1 MSVRGCSLPVL
12 ILVATANVTAATEKL
27 DFNRDVRPILSDKC
41 FFCHGPDDKHREAD
55 LRLDQA
61 PKPGAKPVVVAGKP
75 NESELIRRILSTDPD
90 EQMPPAKSGKSLTA
104 AEIATLRRWVEQD
117 AKWATH
123 WAYVAPVKH
132 DPPRVSDESWPA
144 NWIDRFVL
152 ARLEQEQLKPA
163 SDADRITLLR
173 RLSFDLRGLP
183 PSLAEVDELLREKDA
198 RVWERQVDQ
207 FLASDAFGERMAVWW
222 LDLVR
227 YADTVGYHGDQ
238 EHHIS
243 PYRDWV
249 IDAFIENMPFDQFTQ
264 AQLAGD
270 LLVANNSTTRQRVVE
285 GKLEPQTD
293 HSLARRADDT
303 DLLIASG
310 YNRLLQTSH
319 EGGVQAKEY
328 LAMYAADRV
337 RNLSGVWL
345 GGTVGC
351 AQCHNHKF
359 DPYTAKD
366 FYSLAA
372 FFADLDEAAHLK
384 KGSDQSPTVRA
395 PELRVLT
402 QRERARAEKMTA
414 EERTEFEKGARLTMI
429 SSAIEPREIR
439 ILPRGNWLD
448 DTGPIVAPA
457 VPEFLGRLD
466 NGDRNATRLDLARWL
481 TDSKNGVGLL
491 TARVMVNR
499 FWMLMFG
506 EGLCRSLEDFGAQG
520 QPPDH
525 PELLDRLAHEF
536 VDSGWNV
543 KHVLKLIATS
553 RVYLLTSNLSPLP
566 SGEGGRRPGEGRAAI
581 DSRLPT
587 DRNKTTSNGLRI
599 PHPSPLPEGEG
610 TAAIDLSNR
619 LFARQNRFRLPA
631 EFIRDNALSI
641 SGLLVH
647 EVGGPSVRPYQPAG
661 YYKYL
666 NFPKR
671 DYAADKDSK
680 QWRRGVYVHWQRQY
694 LHPMFKAFD
703 APRREEC
710 TAQRPRSNTPLAALA
725 LLNDPTFVEAAKA
738 FAARILKEGGNTDE
752 SCITFAFRLAT
763 SRPPD
768 EAEQSLLLSLLADAR
783 TDYSRDE
790 SAAQKLLA
798 TGLTPPASDVPD
810 HELAA
815 WTAVARALLNLSE
828 TTTRQ

>member
-1 MSVRGCSLPVL
+1 MTAISFQLTAISRTRWGDVMWRPIWPLMGMIL
-12 ILVATANVTAATEKL
+12 LVAMPVRAEPPI

-55 LRLDQA
+55 LRLDQ
-61 PKPGAKPVVVAGKP
+61 PLRVETKP
-75 NESELIRRILSTDPD
+75 SELLRRITTTDSD
-90 EQMPPAKSGKSLTA
+90 EQMPPEKSGKKLSA
-104 AEIATLRRWVEQD
+104 AEVATLRRWVEQG
-117 AKWATH
+117 AKWQTH
-123 WAYVAPVKH
+123 WAYVTPIKH
-132 DPPRVSDESWPA
+132 EPPRVADETWPA

-152 ARLEQEQLKPA
+152 VRLEREQLKPA
-163 SDADRITLLR
+163 PDADRITLVR
-173 RLSFDLRGLP
+173 RPSFDLRGLP
-183 PSLAEVDELLREKDA
+183 PTLDEVATNDYEKL
-198 RVWERQVDQ
+198 VDQ

-249 IDAFIENMPFDQFTQ
+249 IDAFIDNMPFDRFTL

-270 LLVANNSTTRQRVVE
+270 LVGWDSIPTASVRPGGRDGIPTYER
-285 GKLEPQTD
+285 TD
-293 HSLARRADDT
+293 
-303 DLLIASG
+303 DLIGSG

-384 KGSDQSPTVRA
+384 KGSDASPTVRA
-395 PELRVLT
+395 PEMRVLT
-402 QRERARAEKMTA
+402 KRERARAEKLTA
-414 EERTEFEKGARLTMI
+414 AERTVFEKSARLTMI
-429 SSAIEPREIR
+429 SSAIEPREMR

-448 DTGPIVAPA
+448 DSGPIVTPA

-466 NGDRNATRLDLARWL
+466 TGDRRATRLDLARWL
-481 TDSKNGVGLL
+481 TDPKNGVGLL

-506 EGLCRSLEDFGAQG
+506 EGLSRSLEDFGAQG
-520 QPPDH
+520 QSPDH

-543 KHVLKLIATS
+543 KHVLKLIAMS
-553 RVYLLTSNLSPLP
+553 RAYRQKSVA
-566 SGEGGRRPGEGRAAI
+566 G
-581 DSRLPT
+581 
-587 DRNKTTSNGLRI
+587 
-599 PHPSPLPEGEG
+599 
-610 TAAIDLSNR
+610 
-619 LFARQNRFRLPA
+619 ARHFTGQSRFRLPA
-631 EFIRDNALSI
+631 EFIRDNALAI
-641 SGLLVH
+641 SGLLVN

-694 LHPMFKAFD
+694 LHPMLKAFD

-710 TAQRPRSNTPLAALA
+710 TAARPRSNTPLAALA

-752 SCITFAFRLAT
+752 SRIAFAFRLAT

-768 EAEQSLLLSLLADAR
+768 DAEQSVLLSLLAEAR
-783 TDYSRDE
+783 TDDSQSE
-790 SAAQKLLA
+790 SSAQKLLG
-798 TGLTPPASDVPD
+798 TGLTPPASDVPAR
-810 HELAA
+810 ELAA
-815 WTAVARALLNLSE
+815 WTTVARALLNLNE
-828 TTTRQ
+828 TTTRN

>member
-1 MSVRGCSLPVL
+1 MAVIPNLRWFGSEITVIGCRLTAIGRTSWGTVMWRTIWPLMGMIL
-12 ILVATANVTAATEKL
+12 LVARPVRAEPPI

-55 LRLDQA
+55 LRLDQ
-61 PKPGAKPVVVAGKP
+61 PLRVETKP
-75 NESELIRRILSTDPD
+75 SELLRRITTTESD
-90 EQMPPAKSGKSLTA
+90 EQMPPEKSGKKLSA
-104 AEIATLRRWVEQD
+104 AEVATLRRWVEQG
-117 AKWATH
+117 AKWQTH
-123 WAYVAPVKH
+123 WSYVAPIRH
-132 DPPRVSDESWPA
+132 EPPRVADETWPA

-152 ARLEQEQLKPA
+152 ARLEREQLKPA
-163 SDADRITLLR
+163 PDADRITLVR

-183 PSLAEVDELLREKDA
+183 PTLDEVATNDDERL
-198 RVWERQVDQ
+198 VDQ

-249 IDAFIENMPFDQFTQ
+249 IDAFIDNMPFDRFTQ
-264 AQLAGD
+264 EQLAGD
-270 LLVANNSTTRQRVVE
+270 LMPDAMANNTSTTRERVVAPSKPTTNE
-285 GKLEPQTD
+285 DP
-293 HSLARRADDT
+293 SLARRASVT
-303 DLLIASG
+303 DRLIASG

-384 KGSDQSPTVRA
+384 KGSDASPTVRA
-395 PELRVLT
+395 PEMRVLT
-402 QRERARAEKMTA
+402 KRERARAEKMTA
-414 EERTEFEKGARLTMI
+414 AERTAFEKSARLAMI
-429 SSAIEPREIR
+429 SSAIEPREMR

-448 DTGPIVAPA
+448 DSGPIVTPA

-466 NGDRNATRLDLARWL
+466 TGDRRATRLDLARWL
-481 TDSKNGVGLL
+481 TDPKSGVGLL

-506 EGLCRSLEDFGAQG
+506 EGLSRSLEDFGAQG
-520 QPPDH
+520 QSPDH
-525 PELLDRLAHEF
+525 LELLDRLAHEF

-543 KHVLKLIATS
+543 KHVLKLIAMS
-553 RVYLLTSNLSPLP
+553 RAYRQESV
-566 SGEGGRRPGEGRAAI
+566 A
-581 DSRLPT
+581 
-587 DRNKTTSNGLRI
+587 
-599 PHPSPLPEGEG
+599 G
-610 TAAIDLSNR
+610 TRHFTGQS
-619 LFARQNRFRLPA
+619 RFRLPA
-631 EFIRDNALSI
+631 EFIRDNALAI
-641 SGLLVH
+641 SGLLVN

-671 DYAADKDSK
+671 DYVADKDSK

-694 LHPMFKAFD
+694 LHPMLKAFD

-710 TAQRPRSNTPLAALA
+710 TAARPRSNTPLAALA
-725 LLNDPTFVEAAKA
+725 LLNDPTFVESAKA

-752 SCITFAFRLAT
+752 SRIVFAFRLAT

-768 EAEQSLLLSLLADAR
+768 DAEQSVLLSLMADAR
-783 TDYSRDE
+783 TYYSRDE
-790 SAAQKLLA
+790 SSAQKLLA
-798 TGLTPPASDVPD
+798 TGLTLPASDVPVR
-810 HELAA
+810 ELAA
-815 WTAVARALLNLSE
+815 WTTVMRALLNLNE
-828 TTTRQ
+828 ITTRN

>member
-1 MSVRGCSLPVL
+1 MWRPIWPLMGMIL
-12 ILVATANVTAATEKL
+12 LVARPVRAEPPI

-41 FFCHGPDDKHREAD
+41 FFCHGPDDKHREAE
-55 LRLDQA
+55 LRLDQPLRA
-61 PKPGAKPVVVAGKP
+61 ETKP
-75 NESELIRRILSTDPD
+75 SELLRRITTTEPD
-90 EQMPPAKSGKSLTA
+90 EQMPPEKSGKKLSA
-104 AEIATLRRWVEQD
+104 ADVATLRRWVEQG
-117 AKWATH
+117 AKWQTH
-123 WAYVAPVKH
+123 WAYVVPIKH
-132 DPPRVSDESWPA
+132 EPPRVADETWPA

-152 ARLEQEQLKPA
+152 ARLEREQLKPA
-163 SDADRITLLR
+163 PDADRITLVR

-183 PSLAEVDELLREKDA
+183 PMLDEVATNDHEKL
-198 RVWERQVDQ
+198 VDQ

-249 IDAFIENMPFDQFTQ
+249 IDAFIDNMPFDRFTQ

-270 LLVANNSTTRQRVVE
+270 LVATSQERDGTNETNGTNRIAS
-285 GKLEPQTD
+285 
-293 HSLARRADDT
+293 SLASHRSHVSHQSHPT

-384 KGSDQSPTVRA
+384 KGSDASPTVRA
-395 PELRVLT
+395 PEMRVLT
-402 QRERARAEKMTA
+402 KRERARAEEMTA
-414 EERTEFEKGARLTMI
+414 AERTAFEASARLTMI

-448 DTGPIVAPA
+448 DSSPIVTPA

-466 NGDRNATRLDLARWL
+466 TGDRRATRLDLARWL
-481 TDSKNGVGLL
+481 TDPKNGVGLL

-506 EGLCRSLEDFGAQG
+506 EGLSRSLEDFGAQG
-520 QPPDH
+520 QSPDQ

-543 KHVLKLIATS
+543 KHVLKLIALS
-553 RVYLLTSNLSPLP
+553 RAYRQESVASTRHFT
-566 SGEGGRRPGEGRAAI
+566 GQ
-581 DSRLPT
+581 SRL
-587 DRNKTTSNGLRI
+587 
-599 PHPSPLPEGEG
+599 
-610 TAAIDLSNR
+610 
-619 LFARQNRFRLPA
+619 RLPA

-641 SGLLVH
+641 SGLLVN
-647 EVGGPSVRPYQPAG
+647 EVGGPSIRPYQPAG

-694 LHPMFKAFD
+694 LHPMLKAFD

-710 TAQRPRSNTPLAALA
+710 TAARPRSNTPLAALA

-738 FAARILKEGGNTDE
+738 FAARILKEGGDSDE
-752 SCITFAFRLAT
+752 SRIVFAFRLAT

-768 EAEQSLLLSLLADAR
+768 EAERSVLLSLLADAR
-783 TDYSRDE
+783 TDYSRGE
-790 SAAQKLLA
+790 SSAQKLLA
-798 TGLTPPASDVPD
+798 TGLTAPTSNVIAP
-810 HELAA
+810 ELAA
-815 WTAVARALLNLSE
+815 WTTVARAILNLAE
-828 TTTRQ
+828 VVTRN

>member
-1 MSVRGCSLPVL
+1 MSRWL
-12 ILVATANVTAATEKL
+12 IAVILFPKVSKSWDDGHQLSADSHRPNRRHDEMGRRLWLMLGLLAFVVTPIRAQSPI

-61 PKPGAKPVVVAGKP
+61 PKPGAKSVIVAGKP
-75 NESELIRRILSTDPD
+75 QDSELIRRILTTDPD
-90 EQMPPAKSGKSLTA
+90 EQMPPAKSGKKLSA

-117 AKWATH
+117 ANWAIH
-123 WAYVAPVKH
+123 WAYVVPVKH
-132 DPPRVSDESWPA
+132 DPPRVADENWPT

-152 ARLEQEQLKPA
+152 ARLEREQLKPA
-163 SDADRITLLR
+163 RDAARITLLR

-183 PSLAEVDELLREKDA
+183 PTLDEISSTDYEKL
-198 RVWERQVDQ
+198 VDQ

-249 IDAFIENMPFDQFTQ
+249 IDAFIDNMPFDRFTQ

-270 LLVANNSTTRQRVVE
+270 LLPES
-285 GKLEPQTD
+285 GTD
-293 HSLARRADDT
+293 DK
-303 DLLIASG
+303 IASG

-345 GGTVGC
+345 GGTMGC

-359 DPYTAKD
+359 DPYTARD
-366 FYSLAA
+366 FYSLVA

-384 KGSDQSPTVRA
+384 KGSDQTPTVRA
-395 PELRVLT
+395 PEMRVLT
-402 QRERARAEKMTA
+402 KRERARAEKMTA
-414 EERTEFEKGARLTMI
+414 EERAAFEKSARLTMI
-429 SSAIEPREIR
+429 SAAIEPREIR

-448 DTGPIVAPA
+448 DSGEVVQPA
-457 VPEFLGRLD
+457 VPEFLGKLD
-466 NGDRNATRLDLARWL
+466 FGERRATRLDLARWL
-481 TDSKNGVGLL
+481 TDPKSGVGLL

-525 PELLDRLAHEF
+525 PELLDCLAHEF

-543 KHVLKLIATS
+543 KHVLRLIAMS
-553 RVYLLTSNLSPLP
+553 RAYRQASPNSEFGGRKSDSLTSSPR
-566 SGEGGRRPGEGRAAI
+566 S
-581 DSRLPT
+581 D
-587 DRNKTTSNGLRI
+587 LRI
-599 PHPSPLPEGEG
+599 PPS
-610 TAAIDLSNR
+610 IHQS
-619 LFARQNRFRLPA
+619 RFRLPA
-631 EFIRDNALSI
+631 EFIRDNALAI

-671 DYAADKDSK
+671 EYVADKDSK

-738 FAARILKEGGNTDE
+738 FAARILKEGGGSDD
-752 SCITFAFRLAT
+752 SRIAFAFRLAT
-763 SRPPD
+763 SRSPD
-768 EAEQSLLLSLLADAR
+768 EAEQSVLLSLLADAR

-790 SAAQKLLA
+790 SSAQKLLA
-798 TGLTPPASDVPD
+798 TGLTPPANDVPNR
-810 HELAA
+810 ELAA
-815 WTAVARALLNLSE
+815 WMTIARALLNLHE
-828 TTTRQ
+828 VATRN

>member
-1 MSVRGCSLPVL
+1 VETSARAQSP
-12 ILVATANVTAATEKL
+12 I

-55 LRLDQA
+55 LRLDQPLRA
-61 PKPGAKPVVVAGKP
+61 ETKP
-75 NESELIRRILSTDPD
+75 SELLRRITTTEPD
-90 EQMPPAKSGKSLTA
+90 EQMPPEKSGKRLSD
-104 AEIATLRRWVEQD
+104 AEVATLRRWVEQG
-117 AKWATH
+117 AKWQSH
-123 WAYVAPVKH
+123 WAYVAPIKRE
-132 DPPRVSDESWPA
+132 PPRVGDETWPA

-152 ARLEQEQLKPA
+152 ARLEREQLKPA
-163 SDADRITLLR
+163 PDADRITLIR

-183 PSLAEVDELLREKDA
+183 PSLAECSPHVPCEEPSREDSRTLRDRSEA
-198 RVWERQVDQ
+198 NSRRLITQERDGHFDSDYENLVDQ

-249 IDAFIENMPFDQFTQ
+249 IDAFNDNMPFDRFTE

-270 LLVANNSTTRQRVVE
+270 LLVAE
-285 GKLEPQTD
+285 GTKATEGTKENDRASAPRDTLS
-293 HSLARRADDT
+293 SLSSLPSLPT

-384 KGSDQSPTVRA
+384 KGSDASPTVRA
-395 PELRVLT
+395 PEMQVLT
-402 QRERARAEKMTA
+402 KRERARAEKMTA
-414 EERTEFEKGARLTMI
+414 AERTAFEKAARLTMI
-429 SSAIEPREIR
+429 SSAIEPREMR

-448 DTGPIVAPA
+448 DSGPIVTPA

-466 NGDRNATRLDLARWL
+466 TGERRATRLDLARWL
-481 TDSKNGVGLL
+481 TDPKNGVGLL

-520 QPPDH
+520 QSPDH

-553 RVYLLTSNLSPLP
+553 RAYRQSSVARISN
-566 SGEGGRRPGEGRAAI
+566 PGKNERFGKPFY
-581 DSRLPT
+581 DHLV
-587 DRNKTTSNGLRI
+587 
-599 PHPSPLPEGEG
+599 
-610 TAAIDLSNR
+610 
-619 LFARQNRFRLPA
+619 ARQASFRLPA
-631 EFIRDNALSI
+631 EFIRDNALAI
-641 SGLLVH
+641 SGLLVN

-710 TAQRPRSNTPLAALA
+710 TAGRPRSNTPLAALA
-725 LLNDPTFVEAAKA
+725 LLNDPTFVEAAKV
-738 FAARILKEGGNTDE
+738 FAARILKEGGNSDE
-752 SCITFAFRLAT
+752 SRIAFAFRLAT

-768 EAEQSLLLSLLADAR
+768 DAEQALLLSLLTDAR

-790 SAAQKLLA
+790 SSAQKLLA
-798 TGLTPPASDVPD
+798 TGLTPLANYVPA

-815 WTAVARALLNLSE
+815 WTTVARALLNLHE
-828 TTTRQ
+828 TTTRN

>member
-1 MSVRGCSLPVL
+1 MSRCRFSLPIVVL
-12 ILVATANVTAATEKL
+12 SLAVPIVRAAEEI

-41 FFCHGPDDKHREAD
+41 FACHGPDEKHREAD

-61 PKPGAKPVVVAGKP
+61 PATGAKSAVVAGQP
-75 NESELIRRILSTDPD
+75 QASELMRRVLSSDPD
-90 EQMPPAKSGKSLTA
+90 EAMPPLKSGKQLLP
-104 AEIATLRRWVEQD
+104 AEIQTLRRWIEQG
-117 AKWATH
+117 AKWQTH
-123 WAYVAPVKH
+123 WAYVTPVRHAPPAV
-132 DPPRVSDESWPA
+132 REANWSA
-144 NWIDRFVL
+144 NWIDRFL
-152 ARLEQEQLKPA
+152 QARWERAEITPA
-163 SDADRITLLR
+163 PDADAVTLIR

-183 PSLAEVDELLREKDA
+183 PTSQEADEFAHDA
-198 RVWERQVDQ
+198 SADAWSKLIDR
-207 FLASDAFGERMAVWW
+207 FLASDAFGERLAVWW

-249 IDAFIENMPFDQFTQ
+249 IDAFIDNMPFDRFTHT
-264 AQLAGD
+264 QLAGD
-270 LLVANNSTTRQRVVE
+270 LLPQSST
-285 GKLEPQTD
+285 
-293 HSLARRADDT
+293 DDK
-303 DLLIASG
+303 IASG

-345 GGTVGC
+345 GGTMGC

-359 DPYTAKD
+359 DPYTMRD
-366 FYSLAA
+366 FYSLVAL
-372 FFADLDEAAHLK
+372 FADLDEAAHLK

-402 QRERARAEKMTA
+402 KRERTRAETMTA
-414 EERTEFEKGARLTMI
+414 EERAAFEKSARLTMI
-429 SSAIEPREIR
+429 SVAIEPREIR
-439 ILPRGNWLD
+439 ILPRGNWMD
-448 DTGPIVAPA
+448 DSGEIVPAA
-457 VPEFLGRLD
+457 VPQFLGQLD
-466 NGDRNATRLDLARWL
+466 VGNRRATRLDLARWL
-481 TDSKNGVGLL
+481 TDPQTGVGLL

-499 FWMLMFG
+499 FWMLLFG
-506 EGLCRSLEDFGAQG
+506 EGLCRSMEDFGAQG

-536 VDSGWNV
+536 VESGWNV
-543 KHVLKLIATS
+543 KHVLKLIAMSRTYRQTS
-553 RVYLLTSNLSPLP
+553 RAFSP
-566 SGEGGRRPGEGRAAI
+566 
-581 DSRLPT
+581 
-587 DRNKTTSNGLRI
+587 DRF
-599 PHPSPLPEGEG
+599 
-610 TAAIDLSNR
+610 
-619 LFARQNRFRLPA
+619 FAHQSRFRLPA
-631 EFIRDNALSI
+631 EFVRDNALAL
-641 SGLLVH
+641 SGLLVS

-671 DYAADKDSK
+671 EYVADKDSK

-710 TAQRPRSNTPLAALA
+710 TAQRPRSNAPLAALA

-738 FAARILKEGGNTDE
+738 FAGRILKEGGATDA
-752 SCITFAFRLAT
+752 SRLAFAFRTGT
-763 SRPPD
+763 SRTPD
-768 EAEQSLLLSLLADAR
+768 DTELALLQSLLEDAR
-783 TDYSRDE
+783 HDYSRDQ

-798 TGLTPPASDVPD
+798 VGLSSPAAEISAT
-810 HELAA
+810 ELAA
-815 WTAVARALLNLSE
+815 WTTVARAILNLAE
-828 TTTRQ
+828 VVTRP

>member
-1 MSVRGCSLPVL
+1 MQFLSDCYQPDEKGTAMSRPNWPLVGMIVFVAMPVRADPP
-12 ILVATANVTAATEKL
+12 I

-41 FFCHGPDDKHREAD
+41 FFCHGPDDKHREAE
-55 LRLDQA
+55 LRLDQPLRA
-61 PKPGAKPVVVAGKP
+61 ETKP
-75 NESELIRRILSTDPD
+75 SELLRRIMTTDPD
-90 EQMPPAKSGKSLTA
+90 EQMPPKKSGKTLSA
-104 AEIATLRRWVEQD
+104 AEVATLRRWIEQG
-117 AKWATH
+117 AKWQTH
-123 WAYVAPVKH
+123 WAYVAPIKH
-132 DPPRVSDESWPA
+132 EPPRVADESWPT

-152 ARLEQEQLKPA
+152 ARLEHEQLKPA
-163 SDADRITLLR
+163 PDADRITLVR

-183 PSLAEVDELLREKDA
+183 PTLDELSVADA
-198 RVWERQVDQ
+198 ASVRADASSIGHDDAAWERWVDQ

-249 IDAFIENMPFDQFTQ
+249 IDAFIDNMPFDRFTQ

-270 LLVANNSTTRQRVVE
+270 LVGWDSIPTV
-285 GKLEPQTD
+285 
-293 HSLARRADDT
+293 LARPEGRDGIPTYGRTDD
-303 DLLIASG
+303 LIASG

-384 KGSDQSPTVRA
+384 KGSDASPTVRA

-402 QRERARAEKMTA
+402 KRERARAEKLTA
-414 EERTEFEKGARLTMI
+414 EERTKFEKSGRLTMI
-429 SSAIEPREIR
+429 SAAIEPREMR

-448 DTGPIVAPA
+448 DSGPIVTPA
-457 VPEFLGRLD
+457 VPEFLGQLD
-466 NGDRNATRLDLARWL
+466 TGDRRATRLDLAHWL
-481 TDSKNGVGLL
+481 TDSKSGVGLL

-506 EGLCRSLEDFGAQG
+506 EGLCRSLEDFGAQS
-520 QPPDH
+520 QPPDQ

-543 KHVLKLIATS
+543 KRVLKLIAMS
-553 RVYLLTSNLSPLP
+553 RAYRQSSVGQAFQPDPMGQIASTNESVLA
-566 SGEGGRRPGEGRAAI
+566 RPGQAGK
-581 DSRLPT
+581 P
-587 DRNKTTSNGLRI
+587 
-599 PHPSPLPEGEG
+599 
-610 TAAIDLSNR
+610 DLHFGQS
-619 LFARQNRFRLPA
+619 RFRLPA
-631 EFIRDNALSI
+631 EFIRDNALAI
-641 SGLLVH
+641 SGLLVS
-647 EVGGPSVRPYQPAG
+647 EVAGPSVRPYQPAG

-671 DYAADKDSK
+671 DYAADKDTK

-710 TAQRPRSNTPLAALA
+710 TAARPRSNTPLAALA

-738 FAARILKEGGNTDE
+738 FAARILKDGGGSDE
-752 SCITFAFRLAT
+752 SRIAFAFRLAT

-768 EAEQSLLLSLLADAR
+768 DAEQSVLLSLLADAR
-783 TDYSRDE
+783 SDYSRDA
-790 SAAQKLLA
+790 SSAQKLLA
-798 TGLTPPASDVPD
+798 IGLTPPASNAPAS
-810 HELAA
+810 ELAA
-815 WTAVARALLNLSE
+815 WTTVARALLNLYE
-828 TTTRQ
+828 TTTRN

>member
-1 MSVRGCSLPVL
+1 MKFPMAVRGFFLL
-12 ILVATANVTAATEKL
+12 LVMLTLTARNAAASDQI

-41 FFCHGPDDKHREAD
+41 FFCHGPDDKQRESNF
-55 LRLDQA
+55 RLDQA
-61 PKPGAKPVVVAGKP
+61 VQDRTKIAD
-75 NESELIRRILSTDPD
+75 LLRRVTSTNPD
-90 EQMPPAKSGKSLTA
+90 EQMPPPKSGKHLA
-104 AEIATLRRWVEQD
+104 VAEISTLQRWIEQG

-123 WAYVAPVKH
+123 WAYVAPLKH
-132 DPPRVSDESWPA
+132 DLPKVADTSWPA

-152 ARLEQEQLKPA
+152 ARLERDGVKPA
-163 SDADRITLLR
+163 PDADRITLIR

-183 PSLAEVDELLREKDA
+183 PSLQEVESTDLE
-198 RVWERQVDQ
+198 QFVDQ

-249 IDAFIENMPFDQFTQ
+249 IDAFIDNLPFDQFTQ

-270 LLVANNSTTRQRVVE
+270 LLPESST
-285 GKLEPQTD
+285 
-293 HSLARRADDT
+293 DDK
-303 DLLIASG
+303 IASG

-337 RNLSGVWL
+337 RNLSGVWF

-384 KGSDQSPTVRA
+384 KGSDASPTVRA

-402 QRERARAEKMTA
+402 KRERVRAEKMSA
-414 EERTEFEKGARLTMI
+414 EERAAFEKSARLTMI
-429 SSAIEPREIR
+429 SSAIEPREMR

-448 DTGPIVAPA
+448 DSGPIVTPA

-466 NGDRNATRLDLARWL
+466 TGDRRANRLDLARWL

-491 TARVMVNR
+491 TARIMVNR
-499 FWMLMFG
+499 FWALMFG

-525 PELLDRLAHEF
+525 SELLDRLTHEF

-543 KHVLKLIATS
+543 KHVLKQIAMS
-553 RVYLLTSNLSPLP
+553 RTYRQASSNS
-566 SGEGGRRPGEGRAAI
+566 EFGGRNSELRSSVPHSEF
-581 DSRLPT
+581 
-587 DRNKTTSNGLRI
+587 RI
-599 PHPSPLPEGEG
+599 PKSL
-610 TAAIDLSNR
+610 
-619 LFARQNRFRLPA
+619 RQSRFRLPA
-631 EFIRDNALSI
+631 EFIRDNALAI

-647 EVGGPSVRPYQPAG
+647 EVGGLSVRPYQPAG

-671 DYAADKDSK
+671 DYVADKDSK

-725 LLNDPTFVEAAKA
+725 LLNDPTFVEAARA
-738 FAARILKEGGNTDE
+738 FAARILKEGGDTDE
-752 SCITFAFRLAT
+752 SRIAFAFRLAT
-763 SRPPD
+763 SRTLD
-768 EAEQSLLLSLLADAR
+768 VTEQSVLLNLLLDAR
-783 TDYSRDE
+783 KDFSLDE
-790 SAAQKLLA
+790 TAAKKLLA
-798 TGLTPPASDVPD
+798 TGLAPTRNEIS
-810 HELAA
+810 HNEFAA
-815 WTAVARALLNLSE
+815 WTTIARALLNLNE
-828 TTTRQ
+828 TTTRN

>member
-1 MSVRGCSLPVL
+1 MPISRLIFWSLIMWL
-12 ILVATANVTAATEKL
+12 MVAKSPAAEPI

-55 LRLDQA
+55 LRLDQPLRA
-61 PKPGAKPVVVAGKP
+61 ETKPG
-75 NESELIRRILSTDPD
+75 ELLRRITTTESD
-90 EQMPPAKSGKSLTA
+90 EQMPPKKSGKNLS
-104 AEIATLRRWVEQD
+104 ATEVAMLRRWVEQG
-117 AKWATH
+117 AKWQTH
-123 WAYVAPVKH
+123 WAYVAPIKH
-132 DPPRVSDESWPA
+132 EPPRVADETWPA

-152 ARLEQEQLKPA
+152 ARLEREQLKPA
-163 SDADRITLLR
+163 PDADRITLIR
-173 RLSFDLRGLP
+173 RLTFDLRGLP
-183 PSLAEVDELLREKDA
+183 PTLDEVAANDHEQL
-198 RVWERQVDQ
+198 VDQ
-207 FLASDAFGERMAVWW
+207 FLASNAFGERMAVWW

-249 IDAFIENMPFDQFTQ
+249 IDAFIDNMPFDRFTQ

-270 LLVANNSTTRQRVVE
+270 LLAADTSTTRQRVVE
-285 GKLEPQTD
+285 PKAESKTD
-293 HSLARRADDT
+293 PSLARRANET

-384 KGSDQSPTVRA
+384 KGSDQTPTVRA
-395 PELRVLT
+395 PEMRLLT
-402 QRERARAEKMTA
+402 KRERAQAEKMTA
-414 EERTEFEKGARLTMI
+414 AERTAFEKSARLSMI
-429 SSAIEPREIR
+429 SSAIEPREMR

-448 DTGPIVAPA
+448 DSGPIVTPA
-457 VPEFLGRLD
+457 VPEFLGRLET
-466 NGDRNATRLDLARWL
+466 GDRRATRLDLARWL
-481 TDSKNGVGLL
+481 TDSNSGVGLL

-499 FWMLMFG
+499 FWMLMLG

-520 QPPDH
+520 QSPDH

-543 KHVLKLIATS
+543 KHVMKLIAMS
-553 RVYLLTSNLSPLP
+553 RAYRQSSVGQAFQPDPNGQTASNAQSVLA
-566 SGEGGRRPGEGRAAI
+566 RPGQAGK
-581 DSRLPT
+581 P
-587 DRNKTTSNGLRI
+587 
-599 PHPSPLPEGEG
+599 
-610 TAAIDLSNR
+610 DLHLGQS
-619 LFARQNRFRLPA
+619 RFRLPA
-631 EFIRDNALSI
+631 EFIRDNALAI
-641 SGLLVH
+641 SGLLVN

-671 DYAADKDSK
+671 EYAADKDSK

-710 TAQRPRSNTPLAALA
+710 TAARPRSNTPLAALA

-752 SCITFAFRLAT
+752 SRITFAFRHAT

-768 EAEQSLLLSLLADAR
+768 DSEQSVLLSLLADSR
-783 TDYSRDE
+783 TDYLRDE
-790 SAAQKLLA
+790 PSAQKLVT
-798 TGLTPPASDVPD
+798 TGLTPPASSAPAR
-810 HELAA
+810 ELAA
-815 WTAVARALLNLSE
+815 WTTVARALLNLHE
-828 TTTRQ
+828 TTTRN

>member
-1 MSVRGCSLPVL
+1 MSRPIWTLMGMIV
-12 ILVATANVTAATEKL
+12 LVAMPVRAEPPN

-41 FFCHGPDDKHREAD
+41 FFCHGPDEKHREAE
-55 LRLDQA
+55 LRLDQPLRA
-61 PKPGAKPVVVAGKP
+61 ETKP
-75 NESELIRRILSTDPD
+75 SELLRRITTTDPD
-90 EQMPPAKSGKSLTA
+90 EQMPPKKSGKTLSA
-104 AEIATLRRWVEQD
+104 AEVAILRRWVEQG
-117 AKWATH
+117 AKWQTH
-123 WAYVAPVKH
+123 WAYVAPIKH
-132 DPPRVSDESWPA
+132 EPPQVADETWPA
-144 NWIDRFVL
+144 NWIDRFAL
-152 ARLEQEQLKPA
+152 ARLEREQLKPA
-163 SDADRITLLR
+163 PDADRITLVR

-183 PSLAEVDELLREKDA
+183 PTLSEVATNDHEKL
-198 RVWERQVDQ
+198 VDQ

-249 IDAFIENMPFDQFTQ
+249 IDAFIDNMPFDRFTQ

-270 LLVANNSTTRQRVVE
+270 LLPESST
-285 GKLEPQTD
+285 
-293 HSLARRADDT
+293 DDK
-303 DLLIASG
+303 IASG

-384 KGSDQSPTVRA
+384 KGSDASPTVRA

-402 QRERARAEKMTA
+402 KRERARAEKMTA
-414 EERTEFEKGARLTMI
+414 AERTKFEKSARLTMV
-429 SSAIEPREIR
+429 SSAIEPREMR

-448 DTGPIVAPA
+448 DSGPIVTPA

-466 NGDRNATRLDLARWL
+466 TGDRRATRLDLARWL
-481 TDSKNGVGLL
+481 TDSKSGVGLL

-525 PELLDRLAHEF
+525 PELLDCLAHEF

-543 KHVLKLIATS
+543 RHVLKLIAMS
-553 RVYLLTSNLSPLP
+553 RVYRQSSVGQAFQPDPMGQTASPNESVLA
-566 SGEGGRRPGEGRAAI
+566 RPGQAGK
-581 DSRLPT
+581 P
-587 DRNKTTSNGLRI
+587 
-599 PHPSPLPEGEG
+599 
-610 TAAIDLSNR
+610 DLHLGQS
-619 LFARQNRFRLPA
+619 RFRLPA
-631 EFIRDNALSI
+631 EFIRDNALAI
-641 SGLLVH
+641 SGLLVN

-694 LHPMFKAFD
+694 LHPMLKAFD

-710 TAQRPRSNTPLAALA
+710 TAARPRSNTPLAALA

-738 FAARILKEGGNTDE
+738 FAARILNEGGNTDE
-752 SCITFAFRLAT
+752 SRITFAFRLAT

-768 EAEQSLLLSLLADAR
+768 DAEQSVLVSLLADAR

-790 SAAQKLLA
+790 SSAQKLLA
-798 TGLTPPASDVPD
+798 TGLTPAASNVPNS
-810 HELAA
+810 ELAA
-815 WTAVARALLNLSE
+815 WTIVARAILNLAE
-828 TTTRQ
+828 VVTRS

>member
-1 MSVRGCSLPVL
+1 MWRPIWPLLGMIL
-12 ILVATANVTAATEKL
+12 LVARPVRAEPPI

-55 LRLDQA
+55 LRLDQ
-61 PKPGAKPVVVAGKP
+61 PLRSETKPR
-75 NESELIRRILSTDPD
+75 ELLRRITTTEPD
-90 EQMPPAKSGKSLTA
+90 EQMPPEKSGKKLSA
-104 AEIATLRRWVEQD
+104 AEVATLRRWVEQG
-117 AKWATH
+117 AKWQTH
-123 WAYVAPVKH
+123 WAYVAPIKH
-132 DPPRVSDESWPA
+132 ESPRVADETWPA

-152 ARLEQEQLKPA
+152 ARLEREQLKPA
-163 SDADRITLLR
+163 PDADRITLVR

-183 PSLAEVDELLREKDA
+183 PTLDEVATNDYEKL
-198 RVWERQVDQ
+198 VDQ

-249 IDAFIENMPFDQFTQ
+249 IDAFIDNMPFDRFTQ

-270 LLVANNSTTRQRVVE
+270 LVGWDSIPTVSAQPGGRDGIPTYER
-285 GKLEPQTD
+285 TD
-293 HSLARRADDT
+293 D
-303 DLLIASG
+303 LIASG

-384 KGSDQSPTVRA
+384 KGSDASPTVRA
-395 PELRVLT
+395 PELRLPT
-402 QRERARAEKMTA
+402 KRERARAEKMTA
-414 EERTEFEKGARLTMI
+414 DERTKFEKSARLTMI
-429 SSAIEPREIR
+429 SSAIEPREMR

-448 DTGPIVAPA
+448 DSGLIVTPA

-466 NGDRNATRLDLARWL
+466 TGDRRATRLDLAHWL
-481 TDSKNGVGLL
+481 TDPKNGVGLL

-520 QPPDH
+520 QSPDH

-543 KHVLKLIATS
+543 KHVLKLIAMS
-553 RVYLLTSNLSPLP
+553 RAYRQA
-566 SGEGGRRPGEGRAAI
+566 SGNQHDAQASGQSAD
-581 DSRLPT
+581 DS
-587 DRNKTTSNGLRI
+587 
-599 PHPSPLPEGEG
+599 
-610 TAAIDLSNR
+610 DLS
-619 LFARQNRFRLPA
+619 LARRAKVALASLHQSRFRLPA

-641 SGLLVH
+641 SGLLVN

-694 LHPMFKAFD
+694 LHPMLKAFD

-710 TAQRPRSNTPLAALA
+710 TAARPRSNTPLAALA

-738 FAARILKEGGNTDE
+738 FAARILKEGGNSDE
-752 SCITFAFRLAT
+752 SRITFAFRLAT
-763 SRPPD
+763 SRTPD
-768 EAEQSLLLSLLADAR
+768 EDEQSVLLSLLADAR
-783 TDYSRDE
+783 RDYSQDE
-790 SAAQKLLA
+790 SSTQKLLA
-798 TGLTPPASDVPD
+798 IGLTPSASNVSAN
-810 HELAA
+810 EIAA
-815 WTAVARALLNLSE
+815 WTTVARALLNLYE
-828 TTTRQ
+828 TTTRN

>member
-1 MSVRGCSLPVL
+1 LAVFVFEQKDVGQKNKTTKAMHRIAPIFVLVMLASPVARAEPP
-12 ILVATANVTAATEKL
+12 I

-55 LRLDQA
+55 FRLDQA
-61 PKPGAKPVVVAGKP
+61 VQDRSKIENLLRRVA
-75 NESELIRRILSTDPD
+75 STNPD
-90 EQMPPAKSGKSLTA
+90 EQMPPPKSGKKLSA
-104 AEIATLRRWVEQD
+104 AEIETLRRWVEQG
-117 AKWATH
+117 AKWQTH
-123 WAYVAPVKH
+123 WAYVAPIQH
-132 DPPRVSDESWPA
+132 EPPRVIDEKWPI

-152 ARLEQEQLKPA
+152 ARLERENVKPA
-163 SDADRITLLR
+163 PDADRITLIR

-183 PSLAEVDELLREKDA
+183 PSLEEVEASGYEK
-198 RVWERQVDQ
+198 VVDQ

-249 IDAFIENMPFDQFTQ
+249 IDAFIDNMPFDRFTQ

-270 LLVANNSTTRQRVVE
+270 LIVGWDSIPTGSSPTNVSKTNDKSESGRDGIPTYER
-285 GKLEPQTD
+285 
-293 HSLARRADDT
+293 T

-337 RNLSGVWL
+337 RNLSAVWL
-345 GGTVGC
+345 GGTLGC

-359 DPYTAKD
+359 DPYTARD
-366 FYSLAA
+366 FYSLVA
-372 FFADLDEAAHLK
+372 FFADLDEDAHLK

-395 PELRVLT
+395 PEMKVLT
-402 QRERARAEKMTA
+402 KRERARAEKMTDK
-414 EERTEFEKGARLTMI
+414 ERAAFEKSARLTMI

-448 DTGPIVAPA
+448 DSGDVVQPA
-457 VPEFLGRLD
+457 VPEFLGKLD
-466 NGDRNATRLDLARWL
+466 VGNRRATRRDLALWL
-481 TDSKNGVGLL
+481 TDPKNGVGLL

-499 FWMLMFG
+499 FWALMFG

-543 KHVLKLIATS
+543 KHVLKLIALS
-553 RVYLLTSNLSPLP
+553 RTYRQASRYLEN
-566 SGEGGRRPGEGRAAI
+566 E
-581 DSRLPT
+581 SRDHVT
-587 DRNKTTSNGLRI
+587 RSV
-599 PHPSPLPEGEG
+599 SEGERSK
-610 TAAIDLSNR
+610 TLTNQSHLERSPSLTLRVTSLELSA
-619 LFARQNRFRLPA
+619 LSQHRFRLPA
-631 EFIRDNALSI
+631 EFIRDNALAI
-641 SGLLVH
+641 SGLLVN

-725 LLNDPTFVEAAKA
+725 LLNDPTFVEAARA
-738 FAARILKEGGNTDE
+738 FAARILKEGGDTDA
-752 SCITFAFRLAT
+752 SRITFAFRLAT
-763 SRPPD
+763 SRVPD
-768 EAEQSLLLSLLADAR
+768 DTERSSLLSLLEEAR
-783 TDYSRDE
+783 KDFSSDE
-790 SAAQKLLA
+790 ATAKKLLG
-798 TGLTPPASDVPD
+798 TGLTPTASQPSLD
-810 HELAA
+810 ELAA
-815 WTAVARALLNLSE
+815 WTTVGRVILNLTE
-828 TTTRQ
+828 VVTRS

>member
-1 MSVRGCSLPVL
+1 MRFRVCPIFGLL
-12 ILVATANVTAATEKL
+12 IVVVSTALAESPI

-61 PKPGAKPVVVAGKP
+61 PKPGAKSVVVAGKP
-75 NESELIRRILSTDPD
+75 NNSELIRRILSTDPD

-117 AKWATH
+117 AKWTTH

-132 DPPRVSDESWPA
+132 DLPRVADENWPV

-152 ARLEQEQLKPA
+152 ARMEREQLQPA
-163 SDADRITLLR
+163 PDADRITLLR

-183 PSLAEVDELLREKDA
+183 PSIAEVDEFLRDKDA
-198 RVWERQVDQ
+198 RAWERQVDQ

-249 IDAFIENMPFDQFTQ
+249 IDAFIDNLPFDRFTQ

-270 LLVANNSTTRQRVVE
+270 LLPES
-285 GKLEPQTD
+285 GTD
-293 HSLARRADDT
+293 DK
-303 DLLIASG
+303 IASG

-345 GGTVGC
+345 GGTMGC
-351 AQCHNHKF
+351 AQCHTHKF
-359 DPYTAKD
+359 DPYTIKD
-366 FYSLAA
+366 FYSLVA

-384 KGSDQSPTVRA
+384 KGSDQTPTVRA

-402 QRERARAEKMTA
+402 KRERTRAEKMSDK
-414 EERTEFEKGARLTMI
+414 ERTAFERSARLTMI
-429 SSAIEPREIR
+429 SAAIETREIR

-448 DTGPIVAPA
+448 DSGPIVTPA

-466 NGDRNATRLDLARWL
+466 TGDRRATRLDLARWL
-481 TDSKNGVGLL
+481 TDPKNGVGLL

-499 FWMLMFG
+499 FWTLMFG

-520 QPPDH
+520 QSPDH

-543 KHVLKLIATS
+543 KHVLKLIAMS
-553 RVYLLTSNLSPLP
+553 RVYRQSSVGQAGKP
-566 SGEGGRRPGEGRAAI
+566 
-581 DSRLPT
+581 
-587 DRNKTTSNGLRI
+587 
-599 PHPSPLPEGEG
+599 
-610 TAAIDLSNR
+610 DLHFGQS
-619 LFARQNRFRLPA
+619 RFRLPA
-631 EFIRDNALSI
+631 EFIRDNALAI
-641 SGLLVH
+641 SGLLVN

-671 DYAADKDSK
+671 DYVADKDSK

-752 SCITFAFRLAT
+752 SRITFAFRLAT

-768 EAEQSLLLSLLADAR
+768 ATEQSVLLSLLADAR

-790 SAAQKLLA
+790 SSAQKLLA
-798 TGLTPPASDVPD
+798 TGLTPPASGVAAQ
-810 HELAA
+810 ELVA
-815 WTAVARALLNLSE
+815 WTTVARALLNLNE
-828 TTTRQ
+828 TTTRN

>member
-1 MSVRGCSLPVL
+1 MSMIL
-12 ILVATANVTAATEKL
+12 LVAMPVRAEPPI
-27 DFNRDVRPILSDKC
+27 DFNRNVRPILSDKC
-41 FFCHGPDDKHREAD
+41 VFCHGPDDKHREAD

-61 PKPGAKPVVVAGKP
+61 PTAGAKRVVVPGKP
-75 NESELIRRILSTDPD
+75 NDSELIRRITSTDPD
-90 EQMPPAKSGKSLTA
+90 EQMPPAKSGKTLSA
-104 AEIATLRRWVEQD
+104 VEVATLRRWIEQG
-117 AKWATH
+117 ANWQTH
-123 WAYVAPVKH
+123 WAYVAPIKH
-132 DPPRVSDESWPA
+132 EPPRVTDESWPV

-152 ARLEQEQLKPA
+152 ARLEREQLRPA
-163 SDADRITLLR
+163 PEADRITLLR

-183 PSLAEVDELLREKDA
+183 PSLEEIDSTPDYEKLVED
-198 RVWERQVDQ
+198 
-207 FLASDAFGERMAVWW
+207 FLASDAFGERMTTWW

-249 IDAFIENMPFDQFTQ
+249 IDAFIDNLPFDRFTQ

-270 LLVANNSTTRQRVVE
+270 LLPESST
-285 GKLEPQTD
+285 
-293 HSLARRADDT
+293 DDK
-303 DLLIASG
+303 IASG

-345 GGTVGC
+345 GGTMGC

-359 DPYTAKD
+359 DPYTARD
-366 FYSLAA
+366 FYSLVA

-395 PELRVLT
+395 PELQVLT
-402 QRERARAEKMTA
+402 KRERARAEKMTA
-414 EERTEFEKGARLTMI
+414 DERAAFEKSARRTMI
-429 SSAIEPREIR
+429 SAAIEPREIR

-448 DTGPIVAPA
+448 DSGDVVKPA
-457 VPEFLGRLD
+457 VPDFLGKLD
-466 NGDRNATRLDLARWL
+466 VGNRRATRLDLARWL
-481 TDSKNGVGLL
+481 TDPKNGVGLL

-499 FWMLMFG
+499 FWALMFG

-520 QPPDH
+520 QSPDH

-536 VDSGWNV
+536 VESGWNV
-543 KHVLKLIATS
+543 KHVLKLIAMS
-553 RVYLLTSNLSPLP
+553 RTYRQASFNRDSLRNA
-566 SGEGGRRPGEGRAAI
+566 SGGDDRQLAKEDHDRNNALHKE
-581 DSRLPT
+581 SRLN
-587 DRNKTTSNGLRI
+587 DSSLVV
-599 PHPSPLPEGEG
+599 
-610 TAAIDLSNR
+610 
-619 LFARQNRFRLPA
+619 RQSRFRLPA
-631 EFIRDNALSI
+631 EFIRDNALAI

-671 DYAADKDSK
+671 DYVADKDSK

-694 LHPMFKAFD
+694 LHPMFKALD

-738 FAARILKEGGNTDE
+738 FAVRILKDGGHTDE
-752 SCITFAFRLAT
+752 SRIAFAFRLAT
-763 SRPPD
+763 SRAPD
-768 EAEQSLLLSLLADAR
+768 EAEQSVLLNLLADAR
-783 TDYSRDE
+783 ADYSRDE
-790 SAAQKLLA
+790 SSAQKLLA
-798 TGLTPPASDVPD
+798 TGLTAPGKETPA

-815 WTAVARALLNLSE
+815 WTTVARAILNLAE
-828 TTTRQ
+828 VLTRT

>member
-1 MSVRGCSLPVL
+1 MRRCLCSLMGLLAFVETSARAQSP
-12 ILVATANVTAATEKL
+12 I

-55 LRLDQA
+55 LRLDQPLRA
-61 PKPGAKPVVVAGKP
+61 ETKP
-75 NESELIRRILSTDPD
+75 SELLRRITATDPD
-90 EQMPPAKSGKSLTA
+90 EQMPPKKSGKTLSTV
-104 AEIATLRRWVEQD
+104 EVATLRRWIEQG
-117 AKWATH
+117 AKWQAH
-123 WAYVAPVKH
+123 WAYVAPIKH
-132 DPPRVSDESWPA
+132 EPPRVADESWPA

-152 ARLEQEQLKPA
+152 ARFEHEQIKPA
-163 SDADRITLLR
+163 PDADRITLVR

-183 PSLAEVDELLREKDA
+183 PTLDELNVTDA
-198 RVWERQVDQ
+198 ASVRADASSIGHDDVAWERWVDQ

-249 IDAFIENMPFDQFTQ
+249 IDAFIDNMPFDRFTQ
-264 AQLAGD
+264 SQLAGD
-270 LLVANNSTTRQRVVE
+270 LVGWDSIPTVSARPE
-285 GKLEPQTD
+285 GRDGIPTYGRTD
-293 HSLARRADDT
+293 D
-303 DLLIASG
+303 LIASG

-402 QRERARAEKMTA
+402 KRERALAEKMTA
-414 EERTEFEKGARLTMI
+414 EERAKFEKSARLTMI
-429 SSAIEPREIR
+429 SSAIEPREMR

-448 DTGPIVAPA
+448 DSGPIVTPA

-466 NGDRNATRLDLARWL
+466 AGDRRATRLDLARWL

-543 KHVLKLIATS
+543 KHVMKLIAMS
-553 RVYLLTSNLSPLP
+553 RAYRQASVARISN
-566 SGEGGRRPGEGRAAI
+566 PGENERFGK
-581 DSRLPT
+581 PFY
-587 DRNKTTSNGLRI
+587 DRQS
-599 PHPSPLPEGEG
+599 
-610 TAAIDLSNR
+610 
-619 LFARQNRFRLPA
+619 RFRLPA
-631 EFIRDNALSI
+631 EFIRDNALAI
-641 SGLLVH
+641 SGLLVN

-671 DYAADKDSK
+671 DYAADKDTK

-694 LHPMFKAFD
+694 LHPMLKAFD

-752 SCITFAFRLAT
+752 LRITFAFRLAT

-768 EAEQSLLLSLLADAR
+768 DAEQAVLLSLLADAR

-790 SAAQKLLA
+790 LSAQKLLA
-798 TGLTPPASDVPD
+798 TGLTQSASDIPTR
-810 HELAA
+810 ELTA
-815 WTAVARALLNLSE
+815 WTTLARVLLNLHE
-828 TTTRQ
+828 TTTRE

>member
-1 MSVRGCSLPVL
+1 MWRRFWSTLGCLACFATPVHAQPP
-12 ILVATANVTAATEKL
+12 I

-61 PKPGAKPVVVAGKP
+61 PQPAGKSVIKAGQP
-75 NESELIRRILSTDPD
+75 DESELIRRILSTDLD
-90 EQMPPAKSGKSLTA
+90 KQMPPKKSGKTLTV
-104 AEIATLRRWVEQD
+104 AEIATLRRWIEQG
-117 AKWATH
+117 ANWATH
-123 WAYVAPVKH
+123 WAYINPVKH
-132 DPPRVSDESWPA
+132 EPPRVADESWPA

-152 ARLEQEQLKPA
+152 ARLEHEQLKPA
-163 SDADRITLLR
+163 TDADRITLLR

-183 PSLAEVDELLREKDA
+183 PTLEEVATGDFEKLL
-198 RVWERQVDQ
+198 DQ

-249 IDAFIENMPFDQFTQ
+249 IDAFIDGMPFDRFTQ
-264 AQLAGD
+264 EQLAGD
-270 LLVANNSTTRQRVVE
+270 LLPDAMADNASTTRERVVVPSKPTTNE
-285 GKLEPQTD
+285 DP
-293 HSLARRADDT
+293 SLARRASVT
-303 DLLIASG
+303 DRLIASG

-351 AQCHNHKF
+351 VQCHNHKF
-359 DPYTAKD
+359 DPYTARD
-366 FYSLAA
+366 FYSLVA

-384 KGSDQSPTVRA
+384 KGSDQTPTVRA

-402 QRERARAEKMTA
+402 KRERARAEKMTA
-414 EERTEFEKGARLTMI
+414 TERAAFEKSARLTMI
-429 SSAIEPREIR
+429 SAVIEPREIR

-448 DTGPIVAPA
+448 DSGEVVQPG
-457 VPEFLGRLD
+457 VPEFLGKLD
-466 NGDRNATRLDLARWL
+466 VGDRRATRLDLARWL
-481 TDSKNGVGLL
+481 TDPKNGVGLL

-499 FWMLMFG
+499 FWALMFG
-506 EGLCRSLEDFGAQG
+506 NGLCRSLEDFGAQG

-525 PELLDRLAHEF
+525 PELLNRLAHEF
-536 VDSGWNV
+536 VESGWDV
-543 KHVLKLIATS
+543 KHILKLIAMSRAYRQTS
-553 RVYLLTSNLSPLP
+553 ADKHDAQASGQLSITS
-566 SGEGGRRPGEGRAAI
+566 
-581 DSRLPT
+581 
-587 DRNKTTSNGLRI
+587 
-599 PHPSPLPEGEG
+599 
-610 TAAIDLSNR
+610 DLS
-619 LFARQNRFRLPA
+619 LARRASEEVASLLQSRFRLPA
-631 EFIRDNALSI
+631 EFIRDNALAI
-641 SGLLVH
+641 SGLLVNN
-647 EVGGPSVRPYQPAG
+647 VGGPSARPYQPAG

-671 DYAADKDSK
+671 DYVADKDTK

-694 LHPMFKAFD
+694 LHPMLKAFD

-710 TAQRPRSNTPLAALA
+710 TAARPRSNTPLAALA

-752 SCITFAFRLAT
+752 SRIAFAFRLAT
-763 SRPPD
+763 SRVPD
-768 EAEQSLLLSLLADAR
+768 DSERSVLLSLLTDAR
-783 TDYSRDE
+783 TDYSRDDS
-790 SAAQKLLA
+790 SASKLLT
-798 TGLTPPASDVPD
+798 TGITPPASEVPT

-815 WTAVARALLNLSE
+815 WTTVARALLNLYE
-828 TTTRQ
+828 TTTRN

>member
-1 MSVRGCSLPVL
+1 MRPRLWLSLGFFAF
-12 ILVATANVTAATEKL
+12 VAAPACAQSPI
-27 DFNRDVRPILSDKC
+27 DFTRDVRPILSDKC
-41 FFCHGPDDKHREAD
+41 VFCHGPDDKHREAD

-61 PKPGAKPVVVAGKP
+61 PPTGTKSIVVAGKP
-75 NESELIRRILSTDPD
+75 DDSELIRRITSTDPD
-90 EQMPPAKSGKSLTA
+90 ELMPPAKSAKKLSA
-104 AEIATLRRWVEQD
+104 AEVATLRRWVEQGG
-117 AKWATH
+117 KWVTH

-132 DPPRVSDESWPA
+132 EPPRVADESWSA

-152 ARLEQEQLKPA
+152 AQLERENVKPTP
-163 SDADRITLLR
+163 DADRITLLR

-183 PSLAEVDELLREKDA
+183 PSLEEIGSATDYEQL
-198 RVWERQVDQ
+198 VDQ

-249 IDAFIENMPFDQFTQ
+249 IDAFIDNMPFDRFTQ

-270 LLVANNSTTRQRVVE
+270 LLAKELENNGTIRTNTTNGTNEFAKQHQS
-285 GKLEPQTD
+285 KLSHQSYLSHP
-293 HSLARRADDT
+293 T

-345 GGTVGC
+345 GGTMGC
-351 AQCHNHKF
+351 AQCHTHKF
-359 DPYTAKD
+359 DPYTIKD

-384 KGSDQSPTVRA
+384 KGSDQTPTVRA
-395 PELRVLT
+395 PEMRVLT
-402 QRERARAEKMTA
+402 KRERARAAKMTDK
-414 EERTEFEKGARLTMI
+414 ERAAFEKSARLTMI

-448 DTGPIVAPA
+448 DSGEVVQPS
-457 VPEFLGRLD
+457 VPEFLGKLD
-466 NGDRNATRLDLARWL
+466 VGNRRATRLDLARWL
-481 TDSKNGVGLL
+481 TDPKNGVGLL

-499 FWMLMFG
+499 FWALMFG

-536 VDSGWNV
+536 VESGWNV
-543 KHVLKLIATS
+543 KHVLKLIAMS
-553 RVYLLTSNLSPLP
+553 RAYRQVSRETRVERREEDTMQSLSSL
-566 SGEGGRRPGEGRAAI
+566 
-581 DSRLPT
+581 DSQL
-587 DRNKTTSNGLRI
+587 SSLRQ
-599 PHPSPLPEGEG
+599 S
-610 TAAIDLSNR
+610 
-619 LFARQNRFRLPA
+619 RFRLPA
-631 EFIRDNALSI
+631 EFIRDNALAI

-671 DYAADKDSK
+671 DYVADKDTK

-725 LLNDPTFVEAAKA
+725 LLNDPTFVEAARA
-738 FAARILKEGGNTDE
+738 FAARILKKGGDTDE
-752 SCITFAFRLAT
+752 SRITFAFRLAT
-763 SRPPD
+763 SRAPD
-768 EAEQSLLLSLLADAR
+768 EAEQSVLLSLLADTR
-783 TDYSRDE
+783 KDFTSDE
-790 SAAQKLLA
+790 AAAKKLLA
-798 TGLTPPASDVPD
+798 TGLAPTQSEVP
-810 HELAA
+810 HNELAA
-815 WTAVARALLNLSE
+815 WTTVARALLNLNESM
-828 TTTRQ
+828 TRN

>member
-1 MSVRGCSLPVL
+1 MPIIRLVFWSLL
-12 ILVATANVTAATEKL
+12 LWLMVAESPAADPI

-61 PKPGAKPVVVAGKP
+61 PKAGAKQVVVAGQP
-75 NESELIRRILSTDPD
+75 SESELIRRILLNDPD
-90 EQMPPAKSGKSLTA
+90 EHMPPAKSGKTLTA
-104 AEIATLRRWVEQD
+104 SEIATLRRWVEQGG
-117 AKWATH
+117 KWATH
-123 WAYVAPVKH
+123 WAYVAPVKYEA
-132 DPPRVSDESWPA
+132 PRVAKKNWPA

-152 ARLEQEQLKPA
+152 ARLEREQLNPA
-163 SDADRITLLR
+163 PDADRITLIR

-183 PSLAEVDELLREKDA
+183 PSLAEVDEFLRDDPQS
-198 RVWERQVDQ
+198 WEELVDR

-243 PYRDWV
+243 LYRDWV
-249 IDAFIENMPFDQFTQ
+249 IDAFIDNMPFDRFTQ

-270 LLVANNSTTRQRVVE
+270 LLPESA
-285 GKLEPQTD
+285 TD
-293 HSLARRADDT
+293 DK
-303 DLLIASG
+303 IASG

-345 GGTVGC
+345 GGTMGC

-359 DPYTAKD
+359 DPYTARD
-366 FYSLAA
+366 FYSLVA

-395 PELRVLT
+395 PEMRVLT
-402 QRERARAEKMTA
+402 KRERARAETMSDK
-414 EERTEFEKGARLTMI
+414 ERAAFEKSARLTMI
-429 SSAIEPREIR
+429 SAAIEPREIR

-448 DTGPIVAPA
+448 DSGEVVQPA
-457 VPEFLGRLD
+457 VPEFLGRLSV
-466 NGDRNATRLDLARWL
+466 GDRRATRLDLARWL
-481 TDSKNGVGLL
+481 TDPKNGVGLL

-499 FWMLMFG
+499 FWALMFG

-520 QPPDH
+520 QSPDH

-543 KHVLKLIATS
+543 KHVLKLIAMS
-553 RVYLLTSNLSPLP
+553 RAYRQATWNS
-566 SGEGGRRPGEGRAAI
+566 EFGGRNAESGHSIPPSA
-581 DSRLPT
+581 LPVP
-587 DRNKTTSNGLRI
+587 TSLRQ
-599 PHPSPLPEGEG
+599 S
-610 TAAIDLSNR
+610 
-619 LFARQNRFRLPA
+619 RFRLPA
-631 EFIRDNALSI
+631 EFIRDNALAI

-671 DYAADKDSK
+671 DYVADKDSK

-725 LLNDPTFVEAAKA
+725 LLNDPTFVEAAKV
-738 FAARILKEGGNTDE
+738 FSFRILKEGGNSDE
-752 SCITFAFRLAT
+752 SRITFAFRLAT
-763 SRPPD
+763 ARPPD
-768 EAEQSLLLSLLADAR
+768 ETEQSVLLSLLSDAR
-783 TDYSRDE
+783 SDYSRDE
-790 SAAQKLLA
+790 SSAQKLLA
-798 TGLTPPASDVPD
+798 TGLTPPASTVPAN
-810 HELAA
+810 ELAA
-815 WTAVARALLNLSE
+815 WTTVARALLNLSE
-828 TTTRQ
+828 TTTRN